1 MRGVAIGSRYIRFIY
16 FCVEDTGN
24 FFIIT
29 QFYHHTQM
37 DGFQRGWACVPKKK
51 WHANCKKVPDFDL
64 FSCHSVPFFSN
75 LMNFN
80 SETGFR
86 LLSLRYVLERERKN
100 SRKMKELRNAD
111 RISSGDC
118 VSV

>member
-1 MRGVAIGSRYIRFIY
+1 MGVYSDIYDFWVNFPIFVKISPAAGYSMCTCGRF
-16 FCVEDTGN
+16 C
-24 FFIIT
+24 
-29 QFYHHTQM
+29 
-37 DGFQRGWACVPKKK
+37 
-51 WHANCKKVPDFDL
+51 VPDFD
-64 FSCHSVPFFSN
+64 FFACHSVPFFSN

>member
-1 MRGVAIGSRYIRFIY
+1 
-16 FCVEDTGN
+16 
-24 FFIIT
+24 
-29 QFYHHTQM
+29 
-37 DGFQRGWACVPKKK
+37 
-51 WHANCKKVPDFDL
+51 
-64 FSCHSVPFFSN
+64 
-75 LMNFN
+75 MNFN

-118 VSV
+118 VSVVCERMSDDVCNREITKNSRVLKALNHFNFSFVAL